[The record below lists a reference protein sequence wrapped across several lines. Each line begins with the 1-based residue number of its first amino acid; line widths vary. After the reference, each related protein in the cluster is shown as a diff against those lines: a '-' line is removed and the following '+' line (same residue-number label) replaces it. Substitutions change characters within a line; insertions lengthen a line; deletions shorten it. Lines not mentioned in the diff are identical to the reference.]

1 MRIGRVATD
10 VTAFAHRYS
19 EHNMFVVVA
28 WPLGLDGGPHID
40 YIRRFWSELE
50 PSIYG
55 YYTNEVADE
64 ALSKV
69 HANYQGN
76 FERLLV
82 LKKRYDLG
90 NLFRLNAN
98 INSNA

>member
-1 MRIGRVATD
+1 M
-10 VTAFAHRYS
+10 Y
-19 EHNMFVVVA
+19 VVVV
-28 WPLGLDGGPHID
+28 WHLELDGGPHID
-40 YIRRFWSELE
+40 YIRQYWSELD
-50 PSIYG
+50 PSTYG

-64 ALSKV
+64 AQSKV

-98 INSNA
+98 SNPNA